1 MLYER
6 LSARRRVTYHRRIGE
21 RLEKAYLEDIE
32 PVAELLAYHFVQGQ
46 DGPRALQYL
55 HRDSVKECV
64 PVW

>member
-1 MLYER
+1 M
-6 LSARRRVTYHRRIGE
+6 TYHRRIGE